1 MTTCKSVLGG
11 HWWYYSKTESQ
22 PIREEM
28 RAKGKVVAVR
38 TKRRKGKGWVR
49 SIKTPGLGEAGRAED
64 SPPHPISALSG
75 PRSGSC
81 VPMCGK
87 NPRS

>member
-1 MTTCKSVLGG
+1 MTPCKSVLGG
-11 HWWYYSKTESQ
+11 HWWHCSKTESQ
-22 PIREEM
+22 PIREQM

-38 TKRRKGKGWVR
+38 TKKKKGE
-49 SIKTPGLGEAGRAED
+49 GLGAFHQDTRAGRGRK
-64 SPPHPISALSG
+64 SRGFSPHPISALSG